1 MKRKKSVILFGLSFL
16 IALLGEIYLLNMIKI
31 DILSVVGIGI
41 VVILT
46 GYLWMDSLLDFLSNN
61 EQKNNILLD
70 ENQKV
75 NDEKENSRHIELL
88 NLLKA
93 TYTALKKSDIKL
105 QEEIDEI
112 KQIQQKAMDGQR
124 KALNISVNYSREHT
138 KELIKAIKS
147 ECEGINYEEQLLA
160 IISLLDNNGET
171 TETSKDKGME
181 VKPLYDD
188 PNKVLTTDEISELFN
203 NYGK

>member
-1 MKRKKSVILFGLSFL
+1 M
-16 IALLGEIYLLNMIKI
+16 
-31 DILSVVGIGI
+31 
-41 VVILT
+41 
-46 GYLWMDSLLDFLSNN
+46 
-61 EQKNNILLD
+61 
-70 ENQKV
+70 
-75 NDEKENSRHIELL
+75 
-88 NLLKA
+88 KA

-147 ECEGINYEEQLLA
+147 ECEGINYEEQLFA
-160 IISLLDNNGET
+160 IISLLENNGES

-188 PNKVLTTDEISELFN
+188 PNKALTTDEISELFN